1 MGESEV
7 LDVVRRTTVQVLPEV
22 LAESVTLD
30 GRLSDLGANS
40 IDRMEIV
47 ALSMEELGLVISP
60 TEFAQ
65 VKDVRSLV
73 AVLTRH
79 AAGRP

>member
-22 LAESVTLD
+22 SPDSVTLE
-30 GRLSDLGANS
+30 GTLSDLGANS

-47 ALSMEELGLVISP
+47 TLAMEELGLAIP
-60 TEFAQ
+60 TAQFAQ
-65 VKDVRSLV
+65 VKDLRSLV
-73 AVLTRH
+73 ALLAGH
-79 AAGRP
+79 AAR

>member
-1 MGESEV
+1 MNEPEV

-22 LAESVTLD
+22 SPDSVTLE
-30 GRLSDLGANS
+30 GTLSDLGANS

-47 ALSMEELGLVISP
+47 TLSMEELGVVIPP
-60 TEFAQ
+60 TEFGP

-73 AVLTRH
+73 ALLARY
-79 AAGRP
+79 AAR